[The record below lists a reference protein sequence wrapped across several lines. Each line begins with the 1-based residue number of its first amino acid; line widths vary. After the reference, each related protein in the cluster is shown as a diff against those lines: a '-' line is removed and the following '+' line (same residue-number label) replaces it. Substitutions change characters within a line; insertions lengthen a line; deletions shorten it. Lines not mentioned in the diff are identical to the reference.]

1 MPKKLD
7 EQIAEIQ
14 EKLKRLKLVQNARAE
29 RQQAISKRR
38 ERKED
43 TRRKILIG
51 AIVMA
56 KIEQGVMDDKQLK
69 SWLDQALTRPDDRA
83 LFGLEPPES
92 STSA

>member
-14 EKLKRLKLVQNARAE
+14 EKLKRLKLVQSARAE
-29 RQQAISKRR
+29 RQKAISQERQ
-38 ERKED
+38 RKEH

-56 KIEQGVMDDKQLK
+56 KIEQGVMDDSQLK
-69 SWLDQALTRPDDRA
+69 SWLDQALTRADDRA
-83 LFGLEPPES
+83 LFGLEPK
-92 STSA
+92 